1 MTKSRTDILAGL
13 ACLVVALVFY
23 IQGMDLSPKADL
35 YPKILEIFV
44 AMMGVFLI
52 TRGALTARTSSKV
65 EEVDFDRIKGIVI
78 VIASILYVAAIYY
91 IGFYV
96 STLFFL
102 ALCSWYL
109 SQKGLNIRAFSI
121 SGGFGLF
128 LTVLLYL
135 LFTAILKVP
144 TPEGILF

>member
-13 ACLVVALVFY
+13 ACIVVALVFY
-23 IQGMDLSPKADL
+23 VQGIGLSPEADL
-35 YPKILEIFV
+35 YPKILEIFITV
-44 AMMGVFLI
+44 MGVFLMI
-52 TRGALTARTSSKV
+52 RGGLTAKTSSQV
-65 EEVDFDRIKGIVI
+65 EEVDFDRIKGVVI
-78 VIASILYVAAIYY
+78 VIASVLYVAAIYY

-96 STLFFL
+96 STFFFL

-109 SQKGLNIRAFSI
+109 SQKGLNIRAFSV
-121 SGGFGLF
+121 SVGFGLF